1 MELHTNLRRVPIRRI
16 GNRHNLFMGGDR
28 ELVMLAGIDRLCA
41 RLQRAGMARRHHR
54 HAPVD
59 LRFVPVAADGQ
70 IRSPDATGLPAPPPL
85 QGLLRA
91 ARNALPQEQPNTRA
105 AISMMAPTM
114 ANSLLG
120 FLVLLIAALG
130 TLFLAVLFSRVRA
143 AGQAR
148 RLERHRSGDAGLS
161 DLLNYAAMVDDGVLV
176 GKNGAFMA
184 AWLYQGEDNASAS
197 VEQRNLVSYRINQA
211 LSSLGSGWMIHVD
224 AVRRPAPHYPQPGL
238 SHFPDPV
245 TTAMDEERRQLFE
258 SLGTMYEGHF
268 VLTLTWF
275 PPLLVQ
281 RKFVEL
287 MFEDDAAP
295 PDHSARTQSLIEHF
309 KRDCLSVESRL
320 SEALTLTRLG
330 ASRVVAEGRPGGHA
344 RRLSALAAILRD
356 RYRSSGAVA
365 AQSHVPGSADR
376 RPGIVG
382 RGGSPYR
389 GQIRA
394 GGGD

>member
-1 MELHTNLRRVPIRRI
+1 
-16 GNRHNLFMGGDR
+16 
-28 ELVMLAGIDRLCA
+28 
-41 RLQRAGMARRHHR
+41 
-54 HAPVD
+54 
-59 LRFVPVAADGQ
+59 
-70 IRSPDATGLPAPPPL
+70 
-85 QGLLRA
+85 
-91 ARNALPQEQPNTRA
+91 
-105 AISMMAPTM
+105 MMAPTM

-130 TLFLAVLFSRVRA
+130 TLFLAVLYSRIRA

-197 VEQRNLVSYRINQA
+197 AEQRNLVSYRINQA

-245 TTAMDEERRQLFE
+245 TAAMDEERRQLFE
-258 SLGTMYEGHF
+258 RLGTMYEGYF

-295 PDHSARTQSLIEHF
+295 PDHNARTQSLIEHF

-320 SEALTLTRLG
+320 SDALTLTRLG
-330 ASRVVAEGRPGGHA
+330 ATRVVMEDGKEATHDDFP
-344 RRLSALAAILRD
+344 ALAAVLRD
-356 RYRSSGAVA
+356 RHRSSGAVA
-365 AQSHVPGSADR
+365 AQSHVPGSLDR
-376 RPGIVG
+376 RSGIVG
-382 RGGSPYR
+382 RGGAPHR
-389 GQIRA
+389 RQIRA
-394 GGGD
+394 GGGDRGFSQRILSGDPLGLGGTVVRIPLVEPFHLHGPA

>member
-1 MELHTNLRRVPIRRI
+1 
-16 GNRHNLFMGGDR
+16 
-28 ELVMLAGIDRLCA
+28 
-41 RLQRAGMARRHHR
+41 
-54 HAPVD
+54 
-59 LRFVPVAADGQ
+59 
-70 IRSPDATGLPAPPPL
+70 
-85 QGLLRA
+85 
-91 ARNALPQEQPNTRA
+91 
-105 AISMMAPTM
+105 
-114 ANSLLG
+114 
-120 FLVLLIAALG
+120 
-130 TLFLAVLFSRVRA
+130 
-143 AGQAR
+143 
-148 RLERHRSGDAGLS
+148 
-161 DLLNYAAMVDDGVLV
+161 MVDDGVLV

-258 SLGTMYEGHF
+258 RLGTMYEGHF

-295 PDHSARTQSLIEHF
+295 PDHNARTQSLIEHF

-320 SEALTLTRLG
+320 SDALTLTRLG
-330 ASRVVAEGRPGGHA
+330 ATRVVMEDGKEATHDA
-344 RRLSALAAILRD
+344 FLRWLQFCVTGID
-356 RYRSSGAVA
+356 HPVQLPRNPMYLDLL
-365 AQSHVPGSADR
+365 DR
-376 RPGIVG
+376 RSGIVG
-382 RGGSPYR
+382 RGGSPHR
-389 GQIRA
+389 RQIRA
-394 GGGD
+394 GGGDRRFPQRVLSGDTLGLGGTLVRIPLVEPFHLHGPA